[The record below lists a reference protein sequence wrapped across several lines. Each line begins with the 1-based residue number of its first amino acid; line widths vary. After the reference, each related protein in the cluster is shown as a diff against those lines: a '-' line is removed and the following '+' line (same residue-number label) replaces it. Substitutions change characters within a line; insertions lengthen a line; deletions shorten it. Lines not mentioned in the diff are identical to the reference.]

1 MNVHC
6 SRVFSSHVK
15 ISFPLDHMEERSMA
29 NKAQVVANTLSA
41 DYFYPLGVDGR
52 DLV

>member
-6 SRVFSSHVK
+6 FRVFCSHVK
-15 ISFPLDHMEERSMA
+15 ISFPLDHMEERSTA
-29 NKAQVVANTLSA
+29 NEAQVVANTLSS